1 MPFLKLDGSA
11 RLHYG
16 ERGSGPT
23 VIMVHGSPGEGR
35 AWANVVKH
43 LPEGLRVLT
52 PDLPGYGGSDP
63 LPAGYLVRTEAMAAA
78 IGELVGRCESPVWLC
93 GHSYGGNVALH
104 TAVRHRERVAGA
116 VLLEPVFLRALELT
130 NDLETFRT
138 AKAFFV
144 SYLVRAEFAE
154 DDAIGGMIDFWCG
167 DGTFARLPAQVRGA
181 LNSAVSGNAEDV
193 RASFAETI
201 SAALLASFDRP
212 VTIGHGDSGPRIVG
226 EIAGSLAKL
235 LPRARTTPI
244 HGAAHLMLNTHPESV
259 ARLIQTSLYA
269 QRADGPGGKE
279 RLGTNH

>member
-1 MPFLKLDGSA
+1 MPFLKLASNA

-23 VIMVHGSPGEGR
+23 IIMVHGSPGEGR
-35 AWANVVKH
+35 AWANVVKY
-43 LPEGLRVLT
+43 LPEGLRILT

-63 LPAGYLVRTEAMAAA
+63 FPAGSSPHTEAMAAA
-78 IGELVGRCESPVWLC
+78 VGELVETCESPVWLC

-104 TAVRHRERVAGA
+104 TALRHRERVAGA

-130 NDLETFRT
+130 NDFESFRT
-138 AKAFFV
+138 AKAYFV

-154 DDAIGGMIDFWCG
+154 IDAIGAMIDFWCG
-167 DGTFARLPAQVRGA
+167 DGTFARLPAQVRASLDSA
-181 LNSAVSGNAEDV
+181 LSKNAEDV

-235 LPRARTTPI
+235 LPQARATPI
-244 HGAAHLMLNTHPESV
+244 RGAAHMMLNTHPESV
-259 ARLIQTSLYA
+259 ARLIETSFRA
-269 QRADGPGGKE
+269 QRADD
-279 RLGTNH
+279 LGTNR